1 MVHRVECSRQVQQD
15 EDRGEGGCF
24 SRVQF
29 LSDSKEGSFCGVTC
43 LETRLVRI
51 QKVVLMEIT
60 GELFKDSAFK
70 CFRQEREERDRP
82 VVYNVRRVESGFL

>member
-1 MVHRVECSRQVQQD
+1 M
-15 EDRGEGGCF
+15 
-24 SRVQF
+24 
-29 LSDSKEGSFCGVTC
+29 TC

-82 VVYNVRRVESGFL
+82 VVYNIRRVESGFL

>member
-1 MVHRVECSRQVQQD
+1 M
-15 EDRGEGGCF
+15 
-24 SRVQF
+24 QF
-29 LSDSKEGSFCGVTC
+29 LRDSEESSLCGVTC
-43 LETRLVRI
+43 LGTRLVRI

-82 VVYNVRRVESGFL
+82 VVYNIGFFRRGFTLASLRVFGK